1 MNKNVPIFFILV
13 CSLIAVGCS
22 PSEPA
27 PVAVK
32 GTVKTAKGQPCDNAL
47 VVFHP
52 TAKER
57 LNDPKPVATT
67 NAEGVFVLTTF
78 AQDDGALP
86 GDYAV
91 TVVWP
96 GKAGAAS
103 KMSLSGEGEAVGADQ
118 LKGKYG
124 DPSRPLLKATVPTE
138 GAANIALE
146 VE

>member
-1 MNKNVPIFFILV
+1 MNKNVPILLMLV

-22 PSEPA
+22 PSEPG
-27 PVAVK
+27 PVSVK
-32 GTVKTAKGQPCDNAL
+32 GTVKTSKGAPCDNAL